1 MARIVERRVTKADI
15 QAKLRDIQGDVD
27 ETTDAARPFLPIAIA
42 VGAVLVLGAAYLL
55 GRRQGQEEDHLCRDP
70 PGMNLNRLIALG
82 IRKGWRQ
89 GILGG
94 NRTWLLIGAVAL
106 SARTVSRLAATRRD
120 RGVPRRHRTRHPA
133 AHQQLPG

>member
-55 GRRQGQEEDHLCRDP
+55 GRSRGRKKTTFVE
-70 PGMNLNRLIALG
+70 
-82 IRKGWRQ
+82 IRR
-89 GILGG
+89 
-94 NRTWLLIGAVAL
+94 V
-106 SARTVSRLAATRRD
+106 
-120 RGVPRRHRTRHPA
+120 
-133 AHQQLPG
+133 